1 MSEYLQRYLVAVEH
15 PDVSGFEHLD
25 MLLLRDKLAQSSSQL
40 TPDQQAKL
48 AAADQRLMSQVA
60 AFYAA
65 LSQITDLAQRTAA
78 APATTG
84 TLVVVPGRVSPAA
97 PATKNFG
104 NNAPIGHKPVC
115 QSRHLCALK
124 SQLSNPR

>member
-60 AFYAA
+60 AFHAA
-65 LSQITDLAQRTAA
+65 LSQITDLAHERQQRQPPPEHWWWYLDVLAQ
-78 APATTG
+78 PPLRQRILATT
-84 TLVVVPGRVSPAA
+84 PIAA
-97 PATKNFG
+97 
-104 NNAPIGHKPVC
+104 
-115 QSRHLCALK
+115 
-124 SQLSNPR
+124 